1 MRGEIK
7 KSIHKENKKQQQQ
20 QQLRTGKKWSQNLI
34 ITYGFPFAD
43 YWLSGHPSYHIIDNT
58 HITYT

>member
-43 YWLSGHPSYHIIDNT
+43 YWLSGHP
-58 HITYT
+58 